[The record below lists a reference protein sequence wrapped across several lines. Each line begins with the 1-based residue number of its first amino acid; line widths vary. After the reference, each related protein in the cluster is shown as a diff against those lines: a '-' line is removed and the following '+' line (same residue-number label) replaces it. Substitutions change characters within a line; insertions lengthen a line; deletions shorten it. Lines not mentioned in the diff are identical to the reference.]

1 MFCLC
6 DILFPDRRHDADDE
20 NKPDAHLSKASEKKT
35 MARPTKNTEAM
46 GAKSCFRL
54 PLNLDIA
61 LRDEAKAKGL
71 AISDVLRLIVESHY
85 APKVSVTQVTKP
97 AKAKAKAKAKA

>member
-1 MFCLC
+1 
-6 DILFPDRRHDADDE
+6 
-20 NKPDAHLSKASEKKT
+20 

-61 LRDEAKAKGL
+61 LRQDADNQGL
-71 AISDVLRLIVESHY
+71 AISDVLRAIVEAHY
-85 APKVSVTQVTKP
+85 APKVQVVQVAQVAP
-97 AKAKAKAKAKA
+97 KAKAKKAKAKKTS

>member
-1 MFCLC
+1 
-6 DILFPDRRHDADDE
+6 
-20 NKPDAHLSKASEKKT
+20 

-61 LRDEAKAKGL
+61 LRQDADNQSI
-71 AISDVLRLIVESHY
+71 AISDVLRAIVEAHY
-85 APKVSVTQVTKP
+85 APKVQVVQVVQVAP
-97 AKAKAKAKAKA
+97 KAKAKKAKAKKAN